1 MDNNNEVKLTKE
13 QEDALRET
21 LERGVA
27 FEEMITSRGWQ
38 YLMAYYQ
45 NQIASFMNDMM
56 KSDIPLAELEERRRE
71 LMGIKKLM
79 AQVDSAIRTWKA
91 HVEEENVKPA

>member
-79 AQVDSAIRTWKA
+79 AQVDSAVRTWKA
-91 HVEEENVKPA
+91 HVKEENVKPA